1 MIELQSTTIY
11 LRDIE
16 DGEEEKYEEYEGE
29 LRAGWYI
36 PSSISTLLLELFD
49 PSVVVHTAIPYRI
62 VPTDTLYYTNYMPSH
77 IN

>member
-1 MIELQSTTIY
+1 MIELWSTTIY

-49 PSVVVHTAIPYRI
+49 PSIAVQTVLSYRI
-62 VPTDTLYYTNYMPSH
+62 NSYTLLY
-77 IN
+77 